1 MFRKFEKLLFLFDFS
16 GPSTYLR
23 ILNNKNYKSF
33 ISSIISIIIII
44 TSISFTIYSL
54 IDFLNQNP
62 MVSYYKSID
71 NNINKTFVI
80 SDSLIIFK
88 LKYLSQCIEENYK
101 EKRIDFFHSNNPL
114 NFKRFELEIC
124 ELGKNIDL
132 KYKEI
137 IEDFERKNHIKI
149 NGYLCPNFRNEK
161 ISLYDIK
168 SNSGYLKLKIRKDF
182 KFNCSTNFPSF
193 EVSIITESDIINH
206 NNKKNPYFPSYHNE
220 KVYINENTDLI
231 QIHYNYNYIKYESD
245 IGLFFQRNIHHDL
258 ITFSDIE
265 YSYDVSDNP
274 KNLAISIDFKFNSNK
289 YDYYIR
295 SYQKIQ
301 SMIAGVASV
310 VNLLMLVGKIL
321 SYFLLH
327 KQMSRDVFRTI
338 INNEKI
344 YENNINL
351 TFDNNKFNKNI
362 EIKTKD
368 LFSEKEIK
376 SKIELNSI
384 STNSNSENKDKQ
396 TNNKKLTKIKILNQ
410 LNFFDFFKSYFCF
423 KSPKYKLID
432 ICHDLFKEEICIDR
446 ILKRLYNLE
455 NYISFNKDKSLRTI
469 QTKSQYELI
478 DEYLSIIINE
488 KIQENKK

>member
-1 MFRKFEKLLFLFDFS
+1 
-16 GPSTYLR
+16 
-23 ILNNKNYKSF
+23 
-33 ISSIISIIIII
+33 
-44 TSISFTIYSL
+44 
-54 IDFLNQNP
+54 
-62 MVSYYKSID
+62 
-71 NNINKTFVI
+71 
-80 SDSLIIFK
+80 
-88 LKYLSQCIEENYK
+88 
-101 EKRIDFFHSNNPL
+101 
-114 NFKRFELEIC
+114 
-124 ELGKNIDL
+124 
-132 KYKEI
+132 
-137 IEDFERKNHIKI
+137 
-149 NGYLCPNFRNEK
+149 
-161 ISLYDIK
+161 
-168 SNSGYLKLKIRKDF
+168 
-182 KFNCSTNFPSF
+182 
-193 EVSIITESDIINH
+193 
-206 NNKKNPYFPSYHNE
+206 
-220 KVYINENTDLI
+220 
-231 QIHYNYNYIKYESD
+231 
-245 IGLFFQRNIHHDL
+245 
-258 ITFSDIE
+258 
-265 YSYDVSDNP
+265 
-274 KNLAISIDFKFNSNK
+274 
-289 YDYYIR
+289 
-295 SYQKIQ
+295 
-301 SMIAGVASV
+301 MIAGVASV

-327 KQMSRDVFRTI
+327 KQMSRDVFRSI

-376 SKIELNSI
+376 SKIELSSI

-423 KSPKYKLID
+423 KSTKYKLID

-488 KIQENKK
+488 KMQENKK